1 MINTNKQTINVV
13 TLKITSAVDCVSPLC
28 EAIKALCLYATGSE
42 AYALDVHRAVVEA
55 LNNVI
60 LHAYS
65 NQDGHDII
73 VQWSQEKDSLRIDIT
88 DYGLSMKTLPVPVL
102 PEFDAESGRGWWIIS
117 SCLDEYYYK
126 VVEYRQ
132 TNKFYKPNS
141 DNEYSEEF
149 MLKSH
154 RNILTLIKHF
164 QAAS

>member
-1 MINTNKQTINVV
+1 MINTNKQTINVI
-13 TLKITSAVDCVSPLC
+13 TLNITSAVNCVSPLG

-42 AYALDVHRAVVEA
+42 CYALDVHRAVVEA

-65 NQDGHDII
+65 SQDGHDII

-88 DYGLSMKTLPVPVL
+88 DYGLSMQALPEPVL
-102 PEFDAESGRGWWIIS
+102 PEFDAESGRGWWIIN

-132 TNKFYKPNS
+132 TNKLYKPNS
-141 DNEYSEEF
+141 ANGYSEDF
-149 MLKSH
+149 MVKSH
-154 RNILTLIKHF
+154 SNVLTLIKHF